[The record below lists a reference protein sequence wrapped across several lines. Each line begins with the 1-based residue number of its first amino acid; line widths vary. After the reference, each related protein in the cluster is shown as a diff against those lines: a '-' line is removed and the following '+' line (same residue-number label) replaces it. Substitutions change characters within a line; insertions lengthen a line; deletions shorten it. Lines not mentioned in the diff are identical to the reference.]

1 MAHPLHQSL
10 AVCRFPLAAIVL
22 FLTPPAFAQSSPVS
36 LARNTATIEVSPT
49 VGTTFELPLP
59 ELKTGEYVSLGLLND
74 TTDIVDSN
82 RTYQLLVDSNP
93 VVVGTRKIDGTS
105 HVLLQGDFG
114 SEKKTYFFG
123 IRPDGAVSKSSSRFS
138 KDRTAAG
145 KSSLLVPTSFTVS
158 PKVYSL
164 LLSEK
169 AIGER
174 LFSTKLQDA
183 ASLIK
188 APQSIPFFLRFHKSG
203 ERVRFKVVKELQA
216 SDSLSVILMLSS
228 GKTQTKGFSTFRP
241 NLEVGRMRLKV
252 RQARALSAI
261 ASVVSGNENQRRNTI
276 GVPKSP
282 IQPSSM
288 GFAPVS
294 NSTGIL
300 PPSTL
305 PVGSPRIV
313 GAASEANQETGQR
326 YYVDFSTGLDTNT
339 GLSAND
345 PWKHA
350 PGDINATD
358 SAKTTVLKPGDAV
371 LFKGG
376 VIYEGAVVPKFS
388 GTEVG
393 GKVLYKGDS
402 WGTGKAIMDGGKL
415 LFTAFDVSADF
426 LRIEGFEI
434 RNYKQGIDIESYNY
448 TKKIAKGNHVDVVN
462 NTIHDIT
469 GKGVQTRYVNNILLE
484 GNEIFNTGYDTFTL
498 QASDVIVRN
507 NHLHHGN
514 VDGIKGGGGGTI
526 LIENNHIHDF
536 TSGANHGDGIQM
548 MWYKKLIVRN
558 NLFYN
563 STQNVFIAPYCPA
576 GTCDYRVG
584 DAYVYNNIVANPNP
598 GASGIGGMYNGIN
611 VHPGGLGAG
620 HVHIYNNTLINLN
633 GGSAG
638 VRIAAR
644 WTPPNLT
651 KAFLSV
657 TIKNNIFY
665 NSLMTPSSSLAEVT
679 NVSNNLF
686 FNTVRPT
693 SWYKGHLAND
703 PASKYGNPLLRDIAA
718 FDVGLQATSP
728 AINAGVPIAPIDG
741 VDFAR
746 DRNGVA
752 RPQDGAWDVGASQF
766 ATSGTNLGV
775 QPQSTPTPTYT
786 PEPTHT
792 PTPTPTPTYTT
803 TPTFT
808 ATDTPTATHT
818 PTASPTYTATLTATP
833 TTTATPTSPP
843 SPIGIAPKS
852 SSLSQHGI
860 TWYFDKE
867 YQYGQFANGDYWVLG
882 PVTITKITPEWDGL
896 HNGWEVNP
904 MPSGQ
909 QAYDIDGTSFSLEK
923 RDRTPKLPYVSQSG
937 ESILKTHSVSSSGIA
952 KNTRSVIHTAA
963 ILTVLGSVPENNG
976 KYLFRPPYV
985 GIEKPLYSIN
995 SLKTNLL
1002 PVIPKSSVITIP
1014 SIAGLSEKIQRVHMD
1029 HIKGNGSQYNRPRM
1043 NMHSYAPNNAVM
1055 YADIAL
1061 RLMLNDSLSE
1071 KMPLLTNYVQV
1082 GIDNFYMFKNGQN
1095 WPPGGGEEPGHK
1107 LVMSFAAALL
1117 DNSEMKTFIK
1127 NNKTLY
1133 EDVNNGIFQLGRD
1146 NRTLFARV
1154 GQTESFYWK
1163 YMLNDPGYNLHY
1175 GDRYGLIDGGGNAVR
1190 LMDGYQQIIAG
1201 PVKGSALVGH
1211 LLPSVKEIW
1220 SDQNFYNYVDRFVS
1234 VGLWTQPDACAP
1246 PVGICQGGTNPG
1258 AACTTQTESIDLTKG
1273 YASAVVGNSAC
1284 AGGGICNYNDPTTY
1298 NQNYKIT
1305 YGPNPAKPG
1314 QCILDKNLTTG
1325 STFEAFSCQP
1335 GQVCGRFPKRH
1346 GLYKNLTI
1354 SPYRSN
1360 FTNGMWTNYRDAVNV
1375 STTGN

>member
-1 MAHPLHQSL
+1 
-10 AVCRFPLAAIVL
+10 V
-22 FLTPPAFAQSSPVS
+22 
-36 LARNTATIEVSPT
+36 
-49 VGTTFELPLP
+49 
-59 ELKTGEYVSLGLLND
+59 
-74 TTDIVDSN
+74 
-82 RTYQLLVDSNP
+82 
-93 VVVGTRKIDGTS
+93 
-105 HVLLQGDFG
+105 
-114 SEKKTYFFG
+114 
-123 IRPDGAVSKSSSRFS
+123 
-138 KDRTAAG
+138 KD
-145 KSSLLVPTSFTVS
+145 
-158 PKVYSL
+158 
-164 LLSEK
+164 
-169 AIGER
+169 
-174 LFSTKLQDA
+174 
-183 ASLIK
+183 
-188 APQSIPFFLRFHKSG
+188 
-203 ERVRFKVVKELQA
+203 
-216 SDSLSVILMLSS
+216 
-228 GKTQTKGFSTFRP
+228 
-241 NLEVGRMRLKV
+241 
-252 RQARALSAI
+252 
-261 ASVVSGNENQRRNTI
+261 
-276 GVPKSP
+276 
-282 IQPSSM
+282 
-288 GFAPVS
+288 
-294 NSTGIL
+294 
-300 PPSTL
+300 
-305 PVGSPRIV
+305 
-313 GAASEANQETGQR
+313 
-326 YYVDFSTGLDTNT
+326 
-339 GLSAND
+339 
-345 PWKHA
+345 
-350 PGDINATD
+350 
-358 SAKTTVLKPGDAV
+358 
-371 LFKGG
+371 
-376 VIYEGAVVPKFS
+376 
-388 GTEVG
+388 
-393 GKVLYKGDS
+393 
-402 WGTGKAIMDGGKL
+402 
-415 LFTAFDVSADF
+415 
-426 LRIEGFEI
+426 
-434 RNYKQGIDIESYNY
+434 
-448 TKKIAKGNHVDVVN
+448 
-462 NTIHDIT
+462 
-469 GKGVQTRYVNNILLE
+469 ILLE
-484 GNEIFNTGYDTFTL
+484 GNDIFNTGGDSFTL
-498 QASDVIVRN
+498 QGSDVIVRN

-536 TSGANHGDGIQM
+536 TSGTNHGDGIQM

-576 GTCDYRVG
+576 GTCDYRIG
-584 DAYVYNNIVANPNP
+584 DAYVYNNIVANPKP
-598 GASGIGGMYNGIN
+598 GASGIGGMYNGIV

-633 GGSAG
+633 AGSAG
-638 VRIAAR
+638 VRVAAR

-651 KAFLSV
+651 KAFLSIN
-657 TIKNNIFY
+657 IKNNVFY
-665 NSLMTPSSSLAEVT
+665 NSLFSPSTSLAEASS
-679 NVSNNLF
+679 VSNNLF

-703 PASKYGNPLLRDIAA
+703 AASRYANPLLKDIDT
-718 FDVGLQATSP
+718 FDVGLEASSP
-728 AINAGVPIAPIDG
+728 AVNAGVPIAPIDG

-766 ATSGTNLGV
+766 GSSDTNPGL
-775 QPQSTPTPTYT
+775 QPQSTPTPTHT
-786 PEPTHT
+786 PELTQT
-792 PTPTPTPTYTT
+792 PTATNTA

-808 ATDTPTATHT
+808 ATAPHTPTATYTH
-818 PTASPTYTATLTATP
+818 TASPTYTATSTSTP
-833 TTTATPTSPP
+833 TATPTSPP
-843 SPIGIAPKS
+843 PPIGIVDKS

-904 MPSGQ
+904 MPSRF

-923 RDRTPKLPYVSQSG
+923 RDITPKLPYVSKAG

-963 ILTVLGSVPENNG
+963 ILTVLGSVPEHKG

-985 GIEKPLYSIN
+985 GIEKPLYSLN
-995 SLKTNLL
+995 NLKTDLL
-1002 PVIPKSSVITIP
+1002 PVIPKSSDITIP
-1014 SIAGLSEKIQRVHMD
+1014 SIAGLSAKVQRVHMD

-1043 NMHSYAPNNAVM
+1043 NMRSYAPNNAVT

-1061 RLMLNDSLSE
+1061 RLMLNDALSE

-1107 LVMSFAAALL
+1107 LVMSFTAALL

-1133 EDVNNGIFQLGRD
+1133 EDVNSGILQLGRD
-1146 NRTLFARV
+1146 NRTLFAKV
-1154 GQTESFYWK
+1154 GQPASFYWK

-1175 GDRYGLIDGGGNAVR
+1175 GDQYGLIDGGGNTVR

-1211 LLPSVKEIW
+1211 LMPSVKEIW

-1258 AACTTQTESIDLTKG
+1258 ATCTTQTESIDSTRG
-1273 YASAVVGNSAC
+1273 YSSAVVGNSAC
-1284 AGGGICNYNDPTTY
+1284 TGGGTCNYNDPTTY

-1325 STFEAFSCQP
+1325 STFEAFSCEP
-1335 GQVCGRFPKRH
+1335 GKVCGRFPKRH

-1354 SPYRSN
+1354 PSYRSS
-1360 FTNGMWTNYRDAVNV
+1360 FTNGMWTNHRGAVTLM
-1375 STTGN
+1375 SR